1 MHMIQ
6 GSSSSSSSSMY
17 STLSKDDNFVFFSE
31 DSSCPDHSNLHLGLA
46 LTLSPSPIPL
56 YARILTSKDFPS
68 SSASSSSSSSSLN
81 RKSNVT
87 SGNKRVAD
95 SVVSTN
101 GSGQVVGWPPLRT
114 YRMNSLNHNSK
125 LPDAE
130 VIKYMVDKSKSNIAV
145 ESSSDKS
152 ITAKQKENLR
162 SSLFVKV
169 NKDGTPIGRKIDLSA
184 YSSYETLA
192 RTLEDMF
199 NEPTTVTTCK
209 GSNGEGHGITAGMD
223 GQSKLLDGSSN
234 FVLTYEDGEGDW
246 MLVGDVP
253 WWMFLS
259 SVRRLRIMRTYKTN
273 GLAPRFEEK
282 SRRLKNKPI

>member
-1 MHMIQ
+1 MHMMQ
-6 GSSSSSSSSMY
+6 GSSSSSMY
-17 STLSKDDNFVFFSE
+17 STLSKDDNFVFSSE
-31 DSSCPDHSNLHLGLA
+31 DSSCPDDSNLHLGLG
-46 LTLSPSPIPL
+46 LTLSPSPIPPH
-56 YARILTSKDFPS
+56 AKIFTAKDFPS
-68 SSASSSSSSSSLN
+68 PSASSSSSSSSSSSLN
-81 RKSNVT
+81 IKSNVT
-87 SGNKRVAD
+87 SGNKRPAD

-101 GSGQVVGWPPLRT
+101 GSRQVVGWPPLRT
-114 YRMNSLNHNSK
+114 YRMNSLNNNSK

-130 VIKYMVDKSKSNIAV
+130 VIKSMVDKSKSNIAV
-145 ESSSDKS
+145 ESSCDKS
-152 ITAKQKENLR
+152 IIAKEKENLR

-169 NKDGTPIGRKIDLSA
+169 NKDGTPIGRKVDLSA
-184 YSSYETLA
+184 HSSYETLA

-199 NEPTTVTTCK
+199 NEPTTVTTGK
-209 GSNGEGHGITAGMD
+209 GSNGEGHGITAGTD

-259 SVRRLRIMRTYKTN
+259 SVRRLRIMKTCETN
-273 GLAPRFEEK
+273 GLAPRLEEK

>member
-1 MHMIQ
+1 MHMMQ
-6 GSSSSSSSSMY
+6 GSSSSIY
-17 STLSKDDNFVFFSE
+17 STLSKDDNFVFSSE
-31 DSSCPDHSNLHLGLA
+31 DSSCPDESNLHLGLG
-46 LTLSPSPIPL
+46 LSLSPSPIAP
-56 YARILTSKDFPS
+56 YAGILSAKDFPS

-87 SGNKRVAD
+87 YGNKRGAD

-101 GSGQVVGWPPLRT
+101 GSRQVVGWPPLRT
-114 YRMNSLNHNSK
+114 YRMNSLNNNSK

-130 VIKYMVDKSKSNIAV
+130 VIKSMVDKSKSNVAV
-145 ESSSDKS
+145 ESSIDKN
-152 ITAKQKENLR
+152 IIAKEKENFK

-169 NKDGTPIGRKIDLSA
+169 NKDGVPIGRKVDLSA
-184 YSSYETLA
+184 HCSYETLA

-199 NEPTTVTTCK
+199 NEPTTVTACI
-209 GSNGEGHGITAGMD
+209 GSNGEGHGITAGTD

-253 WWMFLS
+253 WW
-259 SVRRLRIMRTYKTN
+259 
-273 GLAPRFEEK
+273 
-282 SRRLKNKPI
+282 